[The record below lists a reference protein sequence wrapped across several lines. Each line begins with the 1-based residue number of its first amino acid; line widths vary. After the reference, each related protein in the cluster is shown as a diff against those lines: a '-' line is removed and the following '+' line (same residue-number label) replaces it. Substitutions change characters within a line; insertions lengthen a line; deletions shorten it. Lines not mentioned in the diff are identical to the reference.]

1 MAFVSN
7 KNDGEDN
14 ITFSQTLL
22 ANKDAHIAIWFSFI
36 YGTLSLHRYC
46 FCLKGHASN
55 INEILVF
62 KSSEAEKRTT
72 SHEQ

>member
-7 KNDGEDN
+7 KNDSGDN

-22 ANKDAHIAIWFSFI
+22 PNKDAHIAIWFCFI
-36 YGTLSLHRYC
+36 YATLSLHRYYL
-46 FCLKGHASN
+46 CLKGHASN